1 MKRKLKTQ
9 TAPKQNRVIDAELE
23 APKTEASV
31 SDLAI
36 FEGHKLRVTED
47 KKRISVF
54 DIIAATGD
62 KNAHKT
68 WERVTESFPEVLA
81 NCQNWKF
88 PGVRQRETPTVD
100 KRGLYHLL
108 FVLPGKRIA
117 PFRVWAATT
126 LDRVIEGDISLAEE
140 IVARAAQ
147 NNPADPRTVPPTQ
160 SNVLDVAQIQQL
172 ISMTVAATM
181 QAVAPLLQQNT
192 PTTSETPKPT
202 PEEDFPILP
211 RGEYPAYQP
220 PTPTQAPA
228 LQRELLTHPR
238 EWRWYSVAQLQR
250 QWALDNQRFW
260 TEFRLAGG
268 KNRCHV
274 QQGKY
279 GYQIREDIVDKI
291 LVQLNH
297 QQR

>member
-1 MKRKLKTQ
+1 MKPKVLKTHKPA
-9 TAPKQNRVIDAELE
+9 TPKPQARIIDAEPE
-23 APKTEASV
+23 APKAEV
-31 SDLAI
+31 SGLAI
-36 FEGHKLRVTED
+36 FEGQDLRITPD

-54 DIIAATGD
+54 DVIKATGS
-62 KNAHKT
+62 KNPHQVWADTTKD
-68 WERVTESFPEVLA
+68 FPEVL
-81 NCQNWKF
+81 QKTEDWKF
-88 PGVRQRETPTVD
+88 PGARQRETPTVD

-140 IVARAAQ
+140 IVNRAAQ
-147 NNPADPRTVPPTQ
+147 VADPKVASPTQ
-160 SNVLDVAQIQQL
+160 SNYFDAAQLQQL

-181 QAVAPLLQQNT
+181 QAVTPLLQKGASE
-192 PTTSETPKPT
+192 PTEPTKPAN
-202 PEEDFPILP
+202 EDIGNQ
-211 RGEYPAYQP
+211 RGEYSVYEP
-220 PTPTQAPA
+220 PTPTQAPR
-228 LQRELLTHPR
+228 LQRELIPHPDDY
-238 EWRWYSVAQLQR
+238 RWFSVAQLQR
-250 QWALDNQRFW
+250 QWGLDNQHFW

-268 KNRCHV
+268 KNRDHT
-274 QQGKY
+274 QHGKY